1 MTVSEKQIREIRDGY
16 LEPRGEW
23 ATSRV
28 QRVLDA
34 ASVQPGERVL
44 DLACNMGTFSFH
56 TRQYGTRPIAVDRN
70 YTALVEGR
78 EISTI
83 VGAYAAPR
91 VQSDA
96 LNLPFLDATFDIVI
110 NADFIEHTPGKAK
123 LPIFQETYRVLKK
136 GGRTVVYSPN
146 LNKIRWELLGER
158 IKRTVFLRSGPVPR
172 WEDFVDPDH
181 FGLTTPWKTAWRMRR
196 AGLKTSVRYFLY
208 HVPGLSRIPAVTGLT
223 RPLLSAQFA
232 ERFLILGTK

>member
-1 MTVSEKQIREIRDGY
+1 M
-16 LEPRGEW
+16 
-23 ATSRV
+23 
-28 QRVLDA
+28 
-34 ASVQPGERVL
+34 
-44 DLACNMGTFSFH
+44 
-56 TRQYGTRPIAVDRN
+56 
-70 YTALVEGR
+70 
-78 EISTI
+78 
-83 VGAYAAPR
+83 
-91 VQSDA
+91 
-96 LNLPFLDATFDIVI
+96 PFLDATFDIVI

-136 GGRTVVYSPN
+136 GGRTVVYSPI

-196 AGLKTSVRYFLY
+196 AGLKTSVRYFRY